1 MRLDLSKTTRLFA
14 LAIFAGALSPP
25 ILIVSHSAATA
36 KPRASQWCVYIGD
49 STNRCYNT
57 LRQCRRGTPG
67 RDCVRGPS

>member
-1 MRLDLSKTTRLFA
+1 MRWDLSKMTQLFA

-25 ILIVSHSAATA
+25 ILIVSHSEATA
-36 KPRASQWCVYIGD
+36 KPRVSQWCVYIGD
-49 STNRCYNT
+49 GTNRCYNT